1 MPGHRAASCP
11 TGRPPRLHF
20 DGATKPVSG
29 NAAMSYSTDHDSSS
43 HTGQTYLQ
51 CGGVLPIIGSVCC
64 HQLDRLPFMKGRIE
78 ETNVQVL
85 RDTGCNGVIV
95 KCDLVP
101 HRCFTMSRQ
110 RIILMDRSVIEVP
123 VAKARVD
130 TPVFCGEVYAL
141 CIQNPVCEVI
151 IGNIPGVH
159 PNILGTTTNEEMLC
173 TASNDK
179 ARLLMDKRTACA
191 VQIKGQCERAD
202 RPMKPIMTS
211 DRCRALQM
219 VIQAKHAECCHLREC
234 IDVLKSQAGADI
246 RQIRQQIASTEERYK
261 SEVAHV
267 GAFLA
272 QEDQLAIDLKVTLKQ
287 LTEENEAT
295 KCRLEDLK
303 SNAKETDQL
312 TVLLDNRQTEL
323 QQRAAQVMQLDVDGV
338 VYKTDTERR
347 ITEMESTICKGRCE
361 NEWKAIQITELEACR
376 HTPDVDLEKC
386 RAMEVLKASGSCDA
400 ELNYSLDTCFN
411 ESKSLKCCAPV
422 FKLPDFQKASILRT
436 DASDTGL
443 GTLLLQTH
451 DDQLFPVAFASKKL
465 SGPTKVLAT
474 VKREC
479 LAILWGIEKFVSY
492 LYGHAFGL

>member
-11 TGRPPRLHF
+11 TGRPHRLHF
-20 DGATKPVSG
+20 DGSTKPVSG
-29 NAAMSYSTDHDSSS
+29 NAAMSYSTDLDSSS

-64 HQLDRLPFMKGRIE
+64 QQLDRLPFMKGRVE
-78 ETNVQVL
+78 ETDVQVL

-101 HRCFTMSRQ
+101 HRCFTGSRQ
-110 RIILMDRSVIEVP
+110 RIILMDRSIIEVP
-123 VAKARVD
+123 VAKVRVD
-130 TPVFCGEVYAL
+130 TPVFGGEVYAL
-141 CIQNPVCEVI
+141 CVQNPVCEVI

-179 ARLLMDKRTACA
+179 ARLPMDKRTACA
-191 VQIKGQCERAD
+191 VQITGQCERAE

-211 DRCRALQM
+211 DGCRALQM
-219 VIQAKHAECCHLREC
+219 VIQANHAECCHLREC

-246 RQIRQQIASTEERYK
+246 RQLRQQIAATEERYK

-267 GAFLA
+267 GACLA
-272 QEDQLAIDLKVTLKQ
+272 QKDQLAIDLKVTLKQ

-303 SNAKETDQL
+303 SNGKETDQL

-323 QQRAAQVMQLDVDGV
+323 QQRAAQVMQLEVDRHRET
-338 VYKTDTERR
+338 KTDTERR

-361 NEWKAIQITELEACR
+361 NERKAIQITELEVCR
-376 HTPDVDLEKC
+376 HTLEVDLEICRAQCIHLDRTGCEWRSNFECQAVKIARLEQLRDEEKC
-386 RAMEVLKASGSCDA
+386 RAMEVLKASGSCEA
-400 ELNYSLDTCFN
+400 ELNYSRDTCFK
-411 ESKSLKCCAPV
+411 ESKSLK
-422 FKLPDFQKASILRT
+422 
-436 DASDTGL
+436 
-443 GTLLLQTH
+443 
-451 DDQLFPVAFASKKL
+451 
-465 SGPTKVLAT
+465 
-474 VKREC
+474 
-479 LAILWGIEKFVSY
+479 
-492 LYGHAFGL
+492 